1 MKSKNN
7 IATGLLITAIGVLI
21 SAVEFKHAVFL
32 MGVLISVG
40 GLEIVIEALNNDEHE
55 N

>member
-1 MKSKNN
+1 MKNKTN
-7 IATGLLITAIGVLI
+7 IATGLLITAVGVLI

-40 GLEIVIEALNNDEHE
+40 GIEIIIEALNKDEHE